1 MLATLQDPSRSPK
14 LSGLSARYV
23 GPPTPGVPPAPVCP
37 LCAVSTCVCVCVE
50 PYRSPGDVPIV
61 DPNAVAAEA
70 SEEVE
75 GVPEEVYT
83 QPVVL
88 ENSEP
93 CTSVHVDVCVCVCA
107 YGLCVCTSVRKCLHD
122 MLFPSCL

>member
-1 MLATLQDPSRSPK
+1 M
-14 LSGLSARYV
+14 
-23 GPPTPGVPPAPVCP
+23 
-37 LCAVSTCVCVCVE
+37 
-50 PYRSPGDVPIV
+50 

-93 CTSVHVDVCVCVCA
+93 CTSVHVDVCVCVCV
-107 YGLCVCTSVRKCLHD
+107 YVWTLCMYVCTYV
-122 MLFPSCL
+122 PA

>member
-1 MLATLQDPSRSPK
+1 M
-14 LSGLSARYV
+14 
-23 GPPTPGVPPAPVCP
+23 
-37 LCAVSTCVCVCVE
+37 
-50 PYRSPGDVPIV
+50 V

-93 CTSVHVDVCVCVCA
+93 HTSVHMDLCICA
-107 YGLCVCTSVRKCLHD
+107 YVCTIST
-122 MLFPSCL
+122 

>member
-23 GPPTPGVPPAPVCP
+23 RRSTHSRSAPGPSVPTVCC
-37 LCAVSTCVCVCVE
+37 LHLCVCVE

-93 CTSVHVDVCVCVCA
+93 CTSVHVDVCVCVCV
-107 YGLCVCTSVRKCLHD
+107 YVWTLCMYVCT
-122 MLFPSCL
+122 